1 MFTGFY
7 FCARLRACFFSFFLL
22 SRWVVE
28 RYRYLYMRRS
38 LFERKRRVV
47 TFVFFSGVYLLILQS
62 FVTLGSHFLRLNKPE
77 TALEKPLA
85 CTQGTSTCIRH
96 CKNQM
101 ETRTS

>member
-7 FCARLRACFFSFFLL
+7 FRTRLRVLFCFVLFL

-47 TFVFFSGVYLLILQS
+47 TFVFFLVFI
-62 FVTLGSHFLRLNKPE
+62 
-77 TALEKPLA
+77 
-85 CTQGTSTCIRH
+85 
-96 CKNQM
+96 
-101 ETRTS
+101 

>member
-1 MFTGFY
+1 MFFFFFFVALG
-7 FCARLRACFFSFFLL
+7 CRAL
-22 SRWVVE
+22 
-28 RYRYLYMRRS
+28 S
-38 LFERKRRVV
+38 LFVYAKEREEWSLLY
-47 TFVFFSGVYLLILQS
+47 FFSGVYLLILQS

-85 CTQGTSTCIRH
+85 CTQGTSACIRH